1 MIWCFI
7 LINSGVSPRISYLY
21 SASVVTMQESNDPYG
36 VLCFESHFLIR
47 CFITYLGVSPRI
59 SYLYSASVVT
69 MQESNDPYGVLCFDS
84 HFLIRCFIIT
94 YLGVSP
100 RISYLYSA
108 SVVTIQES
116 NDPYG
121 VLCFEPQLYFVEETF
136 QKINVTVKRSG
147 KTAIKISWDAKNC
160 VLVRRSR

>member
-1 MIWCFI
+1 MIRYFI
-7 LINSGVSPRISYLY
+7 
-21 SASVVTMQESNDPYG
+21 
-36 VLCFESHFLIR
+36 
-47 CFITYLGVSPRI
+47 
-59 SYLYSASVVT
+59 
-69 MQESNDPYGVLCFDS
+69 
-84 HFLIRCFIIT
+84 FIIS
-94 YLGVSP
+94 GVSP

-147 KTAIKISWDAKNC
+147 KTAIKISQGVKYWFI
-160 VLVRRSR
+160 